1 MKKNNKFEFLVP
13 FKKPLILAGV
23 AFAVFLVIGKIIPAI
38 QESQSN
44 KSPIVSINAENETVY
59 SVGTQFSE
67 EDFTVTAKHKNG
79 DTSNISSE
87 EIKLSINIPGKVGK
101 YTTVIISLKEN
112 TKISTSVKVKNER
125 KKLESFYCGSP
136 NIKDAQAIL
145 YSNGELAFEGKG
157 DILQFDQG
165 DFPWQQAENEVYAIS
180 FEEDIKPVNM
190 DYWFE
195 GLETLTYISPLPDS
209 VESVVGM
216 CKDCIELK
224 KGVDWSQCKN
234 LLDITSVYEDC
245 TSMKKIYPIPSTV
258 RTAASAFLNCTEL
271 QTAPDMTKA
280 ASLTNASQM
289 YQDCKKLTE
298 TNTAPHLQIL
308 DEMYSGCIN
317 LKEQPEIAA
326 GAISLESTFQDC
338 QKLVTTKRIPET
350 VKNVSMCYSGCGKL
364 QGELIIDANPEE
376 YSSFLDGVANA
387 TTLNLKGNS
396 KILDLLANTNEGN
409 NIRVNGREPITDE

>member
-1 MKKNNKFEFLVP
+1 M
-13 FKKPLILAGV
+13 
-23 AFAVFLVIGKIIPAI
+23 
-38 QESQSN
+38 
-44 KSPIVSINAENETVY
+44 
-59 SVGTQFSE
+59 
-67 EDFTVTAKHKNG
+67 
-79 DTSNISSE
+79 
-87 EIKLSINIPGKVGK
+87 
-101 YTTVIISLKEN
+101 
-112 TKISTSVKVKNER
+112 
-125 KKLESFYCGSP
+125 
-136 NIKDAQAIL
+136 
-145 YSNGELAFEGKG
+145 AFEGKG

-280 ASLTNASQM
+280 DALTNASQM

-338 QKLVTTKRIPET
+338 QKLVTTKRIP
-350 VKNVSMCYSGCGKL
+350 
-364 QGELIIDANPEE
+364 
-376 YSSFLDGVANA
+376 
-387 TTLNLKGNS
+387 GNS
-396 KILDLLANTNEGN
+396 KKCKYVL
-409 NIRVNGREPITDE
+409 